1 MDYAPVEGQW
11 EKVSEKEVWEALK
24 RMKKGKSSGPSKVT
38 CEMFSNDDCVREL
51 CGVAN
56 GLLMGE
62 SMPESWKRSMVVPL
76 YKGKGNVLECG
87 NYCTIKLLEHGM
99 KVVECV
105 CEKRLSKMVEIREQY
120 GFVAGK
126 GTIDAIFILRQLQ
139 EKYLENA
146 LMYANDLVL
155 ICETK
160 EEARQRFV
168 A

>member
-1 MDYAPVEGQW
+1 MGEGVR
-11 EKVSEKEVWEALK
+11 ERSVGGIEEV
-24 RMKKGKSSGPSKVT
+24 KKGKSSGPSEVI
-38 CEMFSNDDCVREL
+38 CEMFLNDVFVREL

-62 SMPESWKRSMVVPL
+62 SMPESWKRSTVVPL

-105 CEKRLSKMVEIREQY
+105 FEKRLRKMVEIREEQY

-139 EKYLENA
+139 KKYLENDKE
-146 LMYANDLVL
+146 LYLVFVDLEKTFDKVL
-155 ICETK
+155 S
-160 EEARQRFV
+160 V
-168 A
+168 D